1 MNQETRNGLTVA
13 YTKPLLMICLT
24 AGISFCLPAVAQ
36 DSAPLP
42 PQPAQ
47 LIPFSVPDD
56 KMVRT
61 VPLQNDAGVLLTL
74 QASLDQS
81 LAQSPRM
88 SGVRALMGVSKAA
101 YLQAL
106 SFPNP
111 GIYLND
117 TKHTS
122 YLTGVTIPVEPPWK
136 VVFRCLIAK
145 RQIDESQL
153 NILKSMW
160 QFRGE
165 VRRNYAQFVMSEQ
178 VLAARRQLRDLAEKI
193 WHASQSQFEHGN
205 APGLDVRRAKLAF
218 IQAKMDFQQAEIRQD
233 QAREQMNIVM
243 GRAIDSPIK
252 TPPLPDPGKLPENSE
267 LLPDFKKALPS
278 RDQFVQMA
286 KNNRLDLRITKAS
299 IATNKANLLNTYGNI
314 LPTPRFVVGRAH
326 ELNPPN
332 GPADWVPFFQG
343 YIDMPLFD
351 FQQGNIARFNAIEKQ
366 LELNLKGQANQ
377 IEGEVELAYKNLIAA
392 RERLR
397 AFQNEALPEADA
409 IADVSR
415 HGYEL
420 GQTDL
425 NTLLD
430 SQRVNIQIKSQ
441 YLDAVLA
448 YQLAINDLEQAIGIP
463 LEH

>member
-1 MNQETRNGLTVA
+1 MMVIL
-13 YTKPLLMICLT
+13 P
-24 AGISFCLPAVAQ
+24 GIAASAFLFCLPAESQ
-36 DSAPLP
+36 DSSPLP
-42 PQPAQ
+42 AAPQPSQ
-47 LIPFSVPDD
+47 LIPFSVPNE
-56 KMVRT
+56 KMQPEVL
-61 VPLQNDAGVLLTL
+61 PQNNAGTLLTL

-88 SGVRALMGVSKAA
+88 SGVRALMGVSKSA
-101 YLQAL
+101 YWQAL

-111 GIYLND
+111 GMYLNY

-136 VVFRCLIAK
+136 VLFRCLIAK

-153 NILKSMW
+153 SILKSVW

-165 VRRNYAQFVMSEQ
+165 VRKNYVQFVMSEQ
-178 VLAARRQLRDLAEKI
+178 VLLARRQLKDLAEKI
-193 WHASQSQFEHGN
+193 WHASQWQYEHGN

-218 IQAKMDFQQAEIRQD
+218 IQAKMDCQQAEIKQD
-233 QAREQMNIVM
+233 QARELMNIVM
-243 GRAIDSPIK
+243 GKPIDSTIH
-252 TPPLPDPGKLPENSE
+252 TPLLPDPSKLPGNSE

-278 RDQFVQMA
+278 RDQFVSMA
-286 KNNRLDLRITKAS
+286 RSNRLELRITKAS
-299 IATNKANLLNTYGNI
+299 IATNKANLLNAYGNI

-332 GPADWVPFFQG
+332 GPAEWLPFFQG

-351 FQQGNIARFNAIEKQ
+351 FQQGSIARFKAMDKQ
-366 LELNLKGQANQ
+366 LDLNLKGQANQ
-377 IEGEVELAYKNLIAA
+377 IEGEVELAYKNLVAA

-397 AFQNEALPEADA
+397 TFQNEALPEADA

-441 YLDAVLA
+441 YLDAVLS
-448 YQLAINDLEQAIGIP
+448 YQLAINDLEQAIGTP